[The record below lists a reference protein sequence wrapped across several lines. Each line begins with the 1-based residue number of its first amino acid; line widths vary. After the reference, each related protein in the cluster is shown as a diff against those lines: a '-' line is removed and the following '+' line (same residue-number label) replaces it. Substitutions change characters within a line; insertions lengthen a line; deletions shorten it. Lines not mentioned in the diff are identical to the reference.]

1 MKRFLDYPRHSRYIF
16 VGIWNTIVG
25 YSLFTM
31 FAFAFHSSQYLLSLT
46 LSTALAGANSYLTQ
60 RLFVWQ
66 SSQKMK
72 QEIIRFSVIFIGQF
86 FVNAALLYVLVEQ
99 FGYHPLWTQYLLG
112 AVIIISTYYLN
123 KNWTFRLEKKSRN
136 Q

>member
-1 MKRFLDYPRHSRYIF
+1 MRKFLDLPREARYLLI
-16 VGIWNTIVG
+16 GIWNTIVG
-25 YSLFTM
+25 YSLFTL
-31 FAFAFHSSQYLLSLT
+31 FVFLFPPYQYMLALT

-72 QEIIRFSVIFIGQF
+72 QEIIRFSIIFIGQF

-123 KNWTFRLEKKSRN
+123 KNWTFRLENKSRN

>member
-1 MKRFLDYPRHSRYIF
+1 MRKFLDLPCEARYLLI
-16 VGIWNTIVG
+16 GIWNTIVG
-25 YSLFTM
+25 YSLFTL
-31 FAFAFHSSQYLLSLT
+31 FVFLFPPYQYILALT

-60 RLFVWQ
+60 RLFVWR

-86 FVNAALLYVLVEQ
+86 FVNVALLYVLVEQ
-99 FGYHPLWTQYLLG
+99 FGFHPLWTQYLLG

-123 KNWTFRLEKKSRN
+123 KNWTFRLENKS
-136 Q
+136 